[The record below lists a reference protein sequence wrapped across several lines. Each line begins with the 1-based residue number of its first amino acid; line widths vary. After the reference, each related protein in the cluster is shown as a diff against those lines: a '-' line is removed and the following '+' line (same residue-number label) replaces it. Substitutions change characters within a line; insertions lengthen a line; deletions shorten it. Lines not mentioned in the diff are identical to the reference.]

1 MKKQSIEIARME
13 GKEHLATGTHLL
25 LDAYEVGLPL
35 ESLAD
40 EQKILEDLVLTL
52 GLTVVAQTGHQFT
65 PIGYTY
71 AFVLSESHFTIHT
84 YPESHTCFID
94 IFCCSPDFDPVAAT
108 AAIGRA
114 LKTTHMRTQ
123 VITRC

>member
-1 MKKQSIEIARME
+1 MHPIDPMVHA
-13 GKEHLATGTHLL
+13 ATGTHLL

-35 ESLAD
+35 EQLAA
-40 EQKILEDLVLTL
+40 EQDLLEALVRELR
-52 GLTVVAQTGHQFT
+52 LTVVARIGHQFE
-65 PIGYTY
+65 PIGYTC

-94 IFCCSPDFDPVAAT
+94 IFCCSPDFDPQQAT
-108 AAIGRA
+108 EAISRV
-114 LKTTHMRTQ
+114 LRTTSLRTQ

>member
-1 MKKQSIEIARME
+1 ME
-13 GKEHLATGTHLL
+13 GHAAKGTHLL

-35 ESLAD
+35 EKLAD
-40 EQKILEDLVLTL
+40 ELPLLEALVCELH
-52 GLTVVAQTGHQFT
+52 LTVVAQTGHQFQ

-94 IFCCSPDFDPVAAT
+94 IFCCSPHFDPVAAVE
-108 AAIGRA
+108 AIGRT
-114 LKTTHMRTQ
+114 LKTKSMRSQ